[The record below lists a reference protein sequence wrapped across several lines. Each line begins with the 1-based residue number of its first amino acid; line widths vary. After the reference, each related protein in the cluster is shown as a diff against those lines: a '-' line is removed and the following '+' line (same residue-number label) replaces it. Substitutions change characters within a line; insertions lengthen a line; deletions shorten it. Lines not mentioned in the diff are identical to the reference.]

1 MNGSLSIFLDLLS
14 ETLASTIVVV
24 AASLLLYN
32 LTRNLKDRIA
42 RTSGIVLGSV
52 TVCYISDVLIALEPG
67 PGTFEALLRFQWVGL
82 AFLPAAM
89 FHLSDALLATTGLPS
104 RGRRRRVIRLLYL
117 LGALFLILASFTDT
131 IIDPLPIDNF
141 ISLDAGP
148 LFVVYVAYY
157 VIVNVT
163 ALFNVE
169 RARRRCITRS
179 TKRRMMYLEIAL
191 LTPPIGVFPYSVL
204 LGPGQEF
211 TLEALLLVNIGNI
224 VVILML
230 LFLAYPLSFFGSNIP
245 DRVVKTELL
254 RFVLRGPATGL
265 LALVVILFTDPLST
279 AFDIPGGM
287 FMPFATVA
295 VILLWQWIIALALP
309 RLEQRLIYPNED
321 DEQMARLQQLS
332 ERALSEKD
340 LLQLIEAILEAAC
353 DYLRIE
359 KAFLA
364 SVADNK
370 PELIRAIGDIG
381 FSNGELSHELAAV
394 TNNLNAARTVGTIK
408 VLDWQGFW
416 IIPLYRKQKTSPDQQ
431 VDIGLL
437 GIQALS
443 EGFSADSDE
452 YRSLLAFVRRLARA
466 LDDVLL
472 MREIYTALE
481 GLLPQLVITRSRA
494 TELEYRPGRNAQL
507 QQETHP
513 DLPER
518 AQLVDQVHA
527 ALRHYWGGPGLS
539 HSRLLELNIVN
550 ALAQES
556 NITPLQALRDILLK
570 AIEEQSPEG
579 ERNLKSPEWT
589 IYNILYLRFIERRKA
604 RETARRLYMSE
615 ANLYRKQNVA
625 IEAVADAIL
634 KLEQASIHDI
644 A

>member
-1 MNGSLSIFLDLLS
+1 MNGFLPIFLDLLS

-32 LTRNLKDRIA
+32 LTRNLRDRIA
-42 RTSGIVLGSV
+42 RTSGIVLGCV

-89 FHLSDALLATTGLPS
+89 FHLSDSLLATTGLPS
-104 RGRRRRVIRLLYL
+104 RGRRRRTIRLLYVI
-117 LGALFLILASFTDT
+117 GASFLILASFTDML
-131 IIDPLPIDNF
+131 IEPIPIDNF

-148 LFVVYVAYY
+148 LFPVYIAYY
-157 VIVNVT
+157 MIVNGI

-169 RARRRCITRS
+169 RARQRCITRS
-179 TKRRMMYLEIAL
+179 TKRRMAYLEIAL
-191 LTPPIGVFPYSVL
+191 LTPAIGVFPYSVL

-230 LFLAYPLSFFGSNIP
+230 LFLAYPLSFFGSNVP

-254 RFVLRGPATGL
+254 RFMLRGPATGL
-265 LALVVILFTDPLST
+265 LALVVILFTGPIST
-279 AFDIPGGM
+279 VFDIPGGM

-295 VILLWQWIIALALP
+295 VILLWQWIVALALP
-309 RLEQRLIYPNED
+309 RLEKRLIYPDED
-321 DEQMARLQQLS
+321 DEQMSKLQQLG

-340 LLQLIEAILEAAC
+340 LLQLIEAMLEALC

-359 KAFLA
+359 KAFVV
-364 SVADNK
+364 SVGNDK
-370 PELIRAIGDIG
+370 PELLRAIGDIG
-381 FSNGELSHELAAV
+381 FSNGELTQELIELV
-394 TNNLNAARTVGTIK
+394 NNFDTVNSIGTIK
-408 VLDWQGFW
+408 TIPWNGFW
-416 IIPLYRKQKTSPDQQ
+416 VISLYSKRKASLDQPL
-431 VDIGLL
+431 DIGLL

-443 EGFSADSDE
+443 EDFSIGSDE
-452 YRSLLAFVRRLARA
+452 YRSLQTHVRRIAKA
-466 LDDVLL
+466 VDDILL
-472 MREIYTALE
+472 MKEIYTALE

-494 TELEYRPGRNAQL
+494 ADLEYRPGRNSQP
-507 QQETHP
+507 ETYI

-518 AQLVDQVHA
+518 AQLIDQVHA

-550 ALAQES
+550 ILAEE
-556 NITPLQALRDILLK
+556 NETTPLQALRDVLLK
-570 AIEEQSPEG
+570 AIEAQSPEG

-589 IYNILYLRFIERRKA
+589 LYNILYLRFIERRKA

-615 ANLYRKQNVA
+615 ANLYRKQSVA

-634 KLEQASIHDI
+634 KLEHASIHDI
-644 A
+644 S